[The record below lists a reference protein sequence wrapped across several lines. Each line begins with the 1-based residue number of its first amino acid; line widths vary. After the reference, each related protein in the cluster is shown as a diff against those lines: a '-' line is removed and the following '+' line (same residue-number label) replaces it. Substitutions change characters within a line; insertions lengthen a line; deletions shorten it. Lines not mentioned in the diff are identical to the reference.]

1 MRADTVARRYGRA
14 LFGLAKSQQA
24 LDAVGTSFA
33 TIADAL
39 ADPNVMRILTSPVA
53 RERKRAFLTKIVETA
68 NAPVTVRDFMLL
80 LADHQ
85 RISHA
90 PVIRDVFQSLL
101 DAERGITRATIR
113 SASPLSTEILGEI
126 TRTFSTLTGKQ
137 VVARVEIVP
146 DLIAG
151 VIVEVEGRVYD
162 GSLRTELDKLQHE
175 MATGS

>member
-14 LFGLAKSQQA
+14 LFALAKSQQA
-24 LDAVGTSFA
+24 LDAVGTSLA

-39 ADPNVMRILTSPVA
+39 ADPNVMRVLTGPVV
-53 RERKRAFLTKIVETA
+53 RDRKRAFLTKIVETA
-68 NAPVTVRDFMLL
+68 NAPASVRDFMLL
-80 LADHQ
+80 LADHE

-90 PVIRDVFQSLL
+90 PAIKAVFESLL

-113 SASPLSTEILGEI
+113 SASALSTEMIEEI
-126 TRTFSTLTGKQ
+126 TRTFGTITGKQ

-151 VIVEVEGRVYD
+151 VIVEVDGRVYD
-162 GSLRTELDKLQHE
+162 GSLRTELDKLQHQ